1 MVLGP
6 FGAYTGAVDE
16 KDGARIL
23 IVEDDSEIAELVAVY
38 LEREL
43 MRPTIVR
50 SAEEAAIDLAARTPD
65 LVILDL
71 GLPGADGLEL
81 LRRIRESSTV
91 PVIIVSARESDED
104 KIAGLGLGA
113 DDFVTKPFSPKVL
126 MARVG
131 AQLRRDAD
139 YGRGGAS
146 RGRSAPGARSG
157 RRLAFG
163 PYVLD
168 FEGKVLE
175 RGGRVL
181 GLSRRE
187 FELLAFL
194 ASNGGRTFSPEELYA
209 SVWGLEHGD
218 LSTVAVHVRRIRQKI
233 EDGGEPRWIVTVSGA
248 GYRFVGE
255 GPGGADSG
263 AGAAGDG
270 AGTAEGGAAG
280 GRL

>member
-1 MVLGP
+1 MADKEGSRV
-6 FGAYTGAVDE
+6 
-16 KDGARIL
+16 L
-23 IVEDDSEIAELVAVY
+23 IVEDDSEIAELIAVY
-38 LEREL
+38 LERDR
-43 MRPTIVR
+43 MRTTVVR
-50 SAEEAAIDLAARTPD
+50 SAEEAAIDLAARRPN

-81 LRRIRESSTV
+81 LRRIRETSTV

-126 MARVG
+126 VARVH

-139 YGRGGAS
+139 YGRLAAKGFGAEGG
-146 RGRSAPGARSG
+146 RTG

-163 PYVLD
+163 PFVLD
-168 FEGKVLE
+168 FDGKALE
-175 RGGRVL
+175 RGGKVV

-194 ASNGGRTFSPEELYA
+194 ASNEGRTYSPSELYA

-233 EDGGEPRWIVTVSGA
+233 EDTGEPRWIVTVSGS
-248 GYRFVGE
+248 GYRFVGD
-255 GPGGADSG
+255 GVVGA
-263 AGAAGDG
+263 AAAGDE
-270 AGTAEGGAAG
+270 EGG
-280 GRL
+280 